1 MTAAASCAVPLL
13 SRWGT
18 GAFSPL
24 HELSFVSVTKSSWSE
39 IYQFRVFVVWE
50 SPIASS
56 LISVSPKMRCIL
68 LVALGLVS
76 HAQAFRL
83 CSGPMPTA
91 AATSMRTPSSVPVMK
106 DDRNR
111 NPDFDPTV
119 DIPDGG
125 TPGSL
130 RPKGP
135 GGILAGL
142 PWWFPFALG
151 WLLAP
156 SLPQSPLADLDI
168 FSAPTTQQEKQILR
182 DERSIISQGVQ
193 DELYGR

>member
-1 MTAAASCAVPLL
+1 
-13 SRWGT
+13 
-18 GAFSPL
+18 
-24 HELSFVSVTKSSWSE
+24 
-39 IYQFRVFVVWE
+39 
-50 SPIASS
+50 
-56 LISVSPKMRCIL
+56 MRCIL

-83 CSGPMPTA
+83 CSGPMVPTA

-111 NPDFDPTV
+111 NPDDPDFDPTV

-193 DELYGR
+193 DELYGH